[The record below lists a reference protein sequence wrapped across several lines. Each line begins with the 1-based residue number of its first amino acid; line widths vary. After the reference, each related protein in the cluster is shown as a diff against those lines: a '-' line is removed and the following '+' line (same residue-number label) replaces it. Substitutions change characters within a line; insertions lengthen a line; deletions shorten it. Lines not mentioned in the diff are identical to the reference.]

1 MLTQG
6 PAPDPKG
13 KLIISSFLTL
23 PRLLD
28 CLNFTRNAMSIVLS
42 LQILG
47 GWNGWG
53 VVDLYWGVGGGTG
66 GGYHLIVFFSC
77 AFVFVSSRS
86 ESLYLGD

>member
-1 MLTQG
+1 M
-6 PAPDPKG
+6 
-13 KLIISSFLTL
+13 F
-23 PRLLD
+23 
-28 CLNFTRNAMSIVLS
+28 IVLS

-47 GWNGWG
+47 DGIGG
-53 VVDLYWGVGGGTG
+53 GGVDLYWGVGGGTGCGWGTG